1 MLAGITGALVLT
13 DQQKTD
19 VRRFC
24 GYPVYGA
31 SPAGNMGW
39 RFYTAY
45 GLLEYRMS
53 NLTPSEL
60 AIVTNYL
67 ATLGVL
73 ETAVPL
79 AGDNLDSDAAAVW
92 THNRGEVG
100 DRLGLLDEWRRRLC
114 AFLGVP
120 PGDGLAKAGLS
131 WMV

>member
-1 MLAGITGALVLT
+1 MLT

-24 GYPVYGA
+24 GYSAYGA

-53 NLTPSEL
+53 NLSVSEL
-60 AIVTNYL
+60 AVVGSYL
-67 ATLGVL
+67 ATLTQL
-73 ETAVPL
+73 EVSVPL
-79 AGDNLDSDAAAVW
+79 ASDNLDSDAAASW

-100 DRLGLLDEWRRRLC
+100 DRLRLLDEWRRRLC

-120 PGDGLAKAGLS
+120 PGEGLSNAGLS
-131 WMV
+131 WVV